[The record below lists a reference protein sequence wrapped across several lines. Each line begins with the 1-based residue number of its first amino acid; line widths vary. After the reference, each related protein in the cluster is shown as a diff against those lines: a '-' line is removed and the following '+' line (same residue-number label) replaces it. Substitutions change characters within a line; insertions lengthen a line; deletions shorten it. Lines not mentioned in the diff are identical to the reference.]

1 MTACPANPAP
11 ALTLEDCRALSGSW
25 AVSLRAQG
33 KTTETIRVYLRNLG
47 QFLDYADA
55 AQLAPMTRRTLDAF
69 LADLLDRGREGTTA
83 RGRLTAVRQFTRWL
97 IREDELDADPF
108 VGVTP
113 PRLDTKVIEPLTDD
127 EIRALLATCVS
138 PKGAAKDRRFRDVRD
153 AALIRLMVE
162 TGLRASEVVGLA
174 LQDVHWRD
182 DPPFLI
188 VRTAKSRRGRTVP
201 FSAHASMAVDRY
213 VRLRR
218 HHALHSSPSMW
229 LGSRG
234 NRLSYI
240 GLYDSLTDRAER
252 AGIARFHPHLLRHT
266 AAHRWLAAGG
276 SEGGLMSVAGWS
288 RPDMLMRY
296 TRARAEQRAA
306 EEAGRL
312 NLGEL

>member
-1 MTACPANPAP
+1 
-11 ALTLEDCRALSGSW
+11 
-25 AVSLRAQG
+25 
-33 KTTETIRVYLRNLG
+33 
-47 QFLDYADA
+47 
-55 AQLAPMTRRTLDAF
+55 MTRRTLDAF

-83 RGRLTAVRQFTRWL
+83 RSRLTAVRQFARWL
-97 IREDELDADPF
+97 IRQDELETDPL

-113 PRLDTKVIEPLTDD
+113 PRLDTKVVEPLTDD

-153 AALIRLMVE
+153 AALIRLMFE

-174 LQDVHWRD
+174 LEDVHWRD

-201 FSAHASMAVDRY
+201 FSAQASMAVDRY
-213 VRLRR
+213 ARLRR
-218 HHALHSSPSMW
+218 HHVLRSSPSMW

-240 GLYDSLTDRAER
+240 GLHDSLTDRTER
-252 AGIARFHPHLLRHT
+252 AGSARFHPHLLRHT

-276 SEGGLMSVAGWS
+276 S
-288 RPDMLMRY
+288 
-296 TRARAEQRAA
+296 
-306 EEAGRL
+306 
-312 NLGEL
+312 

>member
-1 MTACPANPAP
+1 M
-11 ALTLEDCRALSGSW
+11 
-25 AVSLRAQG
+25 
-33 KTTETIRVYLRNLG
+33 
-47 QFLDYADA
+47 
-55 AQLAPMTRRTLDAF
+55 
-69 LADLLDRGREGTTA
+69 
-83 RGRLTAVRQFTRWL
+83 
-97 IREDELDADPF
+97 
-108 VGVTP
+108 GVTP

-174 LQDVHWRD
+174 LEDVHWRD

-213 VRLRR
+213 ARLRR
-218 HHALHSSPSMW
+218 HHALHDSPSMW

-252 AGIARFHPHLLRHT
+252 AGIARFHPHLLQ
-266 AAHRWLAAGG
+266 AHGRA
-276 SEGGLMSVAGWS
+276 SVAGGRGERGRADERRRLVAARHADALHPRPGRAARRRGSAPAQPGGAMS
-288 RPDMLMRY
+288 RPVDREFGP
-296 TRARAEQRAA
+296 RSGAGAA
-306 EEAGRL
+306 DHYHDPTLDVGVAVNG
-312 NLGEL
+312 